1 MATKIY
7 FCGSIKGGRQDRGIY
22 AELIRHLSKS
32 CRVLTEH
39 IADPTVGIDQHLSDQ
54 AIHDRDID
62 WLREA
67 DVVVAEVT
75 QPSLGVGYEIGRA
88 LEWGKRI
95 IALHRPGEGRKLS
108 AMIAGSEGIKTFL
121 YHNLEEAFEILDRE
135 LPSC

>member
-7 FCGSIKGGRQDRGIY
+7 FCGSIKGGRQDRGVY
-22 AELIRHLSKS
+22 AELIKHLSLTGE
-32 CRVLTEH
+32 VLTEH
-39 IADPTVGIDQHLSDQ
+39 IADPNVGIDHHLSDKT
-54 AIHDRDID
+54 IHDRDIA

-95 IALHRPGEGRKLS
+95 IALYRPVEGRRLS
-108 AMIAGSEGIKTFL
+108 AMIAGSEQIKTHQ
-121 YHNLEEAFEILDRE
+121 YHDLNEAFELLDRE
-135 LPSC
+135 LR